1 MLPER
6 WPRWILIPIGIAL
19 ALLAIGLGLVLEPA
33 AQALW
38 PQPTPTPTL
47 PAVPYAR
54 PLSGECERCHFHR
67 EALLASATDPAKV
80 DEALIDPA
88 SLWTPHG
95 RLGCVTC
102 HGGNG
107 QVADKDRAHEGLI
120 QDLSEQYPRD
130 CLICH
135 RNLPAEIPED
145 RLRTPHGAIVNAV
158 WEGSPCAV
166 HCSDCHGQVGHG
178 FDPVTG
184 RTICSMSVCLDC
196 HRERNVPGLTDCIVC
211 HVGPHDVA
219 TTLDCQTCHTSTETW
234 KETKLQ
240 VHPVSLVGRHAEVP
254 CFACHRWPDFRGLD
268 YVCSDCHKRPHEFG
282 NDDCAL
288 CHTPVGWK
296 SSAEALVAAATSVPH
311 PVAGREDCR
320 ACHTLTGQPP
330 IPEDHKGRTNDTCLV
345 CHAEGPAAQPA
356 GHPFPQDH
364 DGAAGNC
371 VLCHPG
377 NDFSTYHCETC
388 HAPSGMA
395 EVHTARGITET
406 ADRCVLCHPQGKKP

>member
-120 QDLSEQYPRD
+120 QDLSE
-130 CLICH
+130 
-135 RNLPAEIPED
+135 
-145 RLRTPHGAIVNAV
+145 
-158 WEGSPCAV
+158 
-166 HCSDCHGQVGHG
+166 
-178 FDPVTG
+178 
-184 RTICSMSVCLDC
+184 
-196 HRERNVPGLTDCIVC
+196 
-211 HVGPHDVA
+211 
-219 TTLDCQTCHTSTETW
+219 
-234 KETKLQ
+234 
-240 VHPVSLVGRHAEVP
+240 
-254 CFACHRWPDFRGLD
+254 
-268 YVCSDCHKRPHEFG
+268 
-282 NDDCAL
+282 
-288 CHTPVGWK
+288 
-296 SSAEALVAAATSVPH
+296 
-311 PVAGREDCR
+311 
-320 ACHTLTGQPP
+320 
-330 IPEDHKGRTNDTCLV
+330 
-345 CHAEGPAAQPA
+345 
-356 GHPFPQDH
+356 
-364 DGAAGNC
+364 
-371 VLCHPG
+371 
-377 NDFSTYHCETC
+377 
-388 HAPSGMA
+388 
-395 EVHTARGITET
+395 
-406 ADRCVLCHPQGKKP
+406 